1 VRDHSPEEVMRT
13 VLAEVETHSRNG
25 MYEDDRI
32 LMVMKAC

>member
-1 VRDHSPEEVMRT
+1 

-32 LMVMKAC
+32 LMVLKAC